1 MKELEFPRNNELLI
15 KNKRKIKKELL
26 TKEGLV
32 EKKIAVLGGSTTNDV
47 LNILELF
54 LLDSGIKPIFYES
67 DYNSFFTDSVFDNPK
82 LDEFNPDLIY
92 IYTTNRNILL
102 YPSVNMTKDEIDNL
116 LNEEYSKYQMVWD
129 NLIKKYHV
137 PIIQNNFELPLYRI
151 MGNMD
156 LWDIH
161 GRVNYINKLNEKFNE
176 YARNHKNFYLN
187 DINYISSCYGLD
199 RWYNEK
205 LWYMYKYATDILA
218 IPDITFS
225 VASIIKA
232 IYGKNKKAFVLDM
245 DNTLWG
251 GVIGDDGVE
260 GIKIGNDT
268 AQGQAYLAFQKYIK
282 EHKDYGIILNVS
294 SKNDYENALLGL
306 NHPDSVLKKEDFV
319 SIKANWD
326 PKSINIANLA
336 SELSLGS
343 DSFLFVDDNPAERE
357 IVSQSFK
364 NIGCPNIS
372 QVEEYI
378 RELDKNRYF
387 EIISISSED
396 TKKTEMYKSN
406 MERQKLME
414 SVTNYDDYLT
424 SLSMVATIKPFE
436 KVYLERITQ
445 LAGKSNQFNLTT
457 RRYTLSEI
465 EDIYNSKDYITLYGR
480 LEDKFGDNGLV
491 SVVIGKIKKDVLDI
505 DLWIMSCR
513 VLKRDLE
520 NAMMNTLV
528 KKAKEKGIKK
538 IVGYYYKTEKNS
550 MVKDFYKNF
559 AFKLINEKN
568 EDTIWELDVS
578 KYQDKKALMQ
588 IND

>member
-26 TKEGLV
+26 SKEGLV

-92 IYTTNRNILL
+92 IYTTNRNILI
-102 YPSVNMTKDEIDNL
+102 YPSVNMTKDEVDNL
-116 LNEEYSKYQMVWD
+116 LNEEYNKYQMVWD

-161 GRVNYINKLNEKFNE
+161 GRVNYINKLNEKFNDF
-176 YARNHKNFYLN
+176 ARNHKNFYLN

-268 AQGQAYLAFQKYIK
+268 AQGQAYLDFQKYIR

-326 PKSINIANLA
+326 PKSVNIASLA

-357 IVSQSFK
+357 IVRQSFK

-550 MVKDFYKNF
+550 MVKDFYKNYD
-559 AFKLINEKN
+559 FKLINEKN